1 MNVPPFIPEPIEIPG
16 NVAEQSR
23 RECLRFVR
31 RTVAFHAL
39 SVAFV
44 ALVAL
49 VPVPWLPAEV
59 PASAALATLVALS
72 AVRNLAKGYPA
83 DLRISVALAP
93 FLWAMLG
100 LTAGALARQGWPVWA
115 PLAGVLCSL
124 AYTLSSGRDHS
135 FVGHYALSLLASS
148 VLLAFAFRELGVGPP
163 ASLWALAANA
173 AYLFFL
179 VYDLAAVLTRRL
191 PKEEWG
197 AVVDLYRDVLN
208 FLTYSVRV
216 VRHWRKH
223 RIWSA
228 TK

>member
-23 RECLRFVR
+23 RACLRFVR

-39 SVAFV
+39 SALLI
-44 ALVAL
+44 ALVAC
-49 VPVPWLPAEV
+49 VPLRWLPAEAPGV
-59 PASAALATLVALS
+59 GALATLVALS

-83 DLRISVALAP
+83 DLRISVLLAP
-93 FLWAMLG
+93 FLWVMLG

-115 PLAGVLCSL
+115 PLVGVGCSL
-124 AYTLSSGRDHS
+124 LYTLLSGRDHS
-135 FVGHYALSLLASS
+135 FVGQYVLSLAASS
-148 VLLAFAFRELGVGPP
+148 LAIALICREAGIGRP
-163 ASLWALAANA
+163 ASLWAQALNA
-173 AYLFFL
+173 GCLFYL

-208 FLTYSVRV
+208 FLTYSLRV
-216 VRHWRKH
+216 WHHWRKH

>member
-31 RTVAFHAL
+31 RTVVFHAL
-39 SVAFV
+39 SVGLV

-49 VPVPWLPAEV
+49 APLPWLPAEA
-59 PASAALATLVALS
+59 PAIAALATLLALS

-93 FLWAMLG
+93 FLWVMLG
-100 LTAGALARQGWPVWA
+100 LTAGALARQGWPVWSA
-115 PLAGVLCSL
+115 LAGVLCSL
-124 AYTLSSGRDHS
+124 AYTLASGRDHS
-135 FVGHYALSLLASS
+135 FVGQYALSLAASS
-148 VLLAFAFRELGVGPP
+148 VALLLVCRELGLGAAATV
-163 ASLWALAANA
+163 WALVWNA
-173 AYLFFL
+173 GYLFYL

-223 RIWSA
+223 RIWSL